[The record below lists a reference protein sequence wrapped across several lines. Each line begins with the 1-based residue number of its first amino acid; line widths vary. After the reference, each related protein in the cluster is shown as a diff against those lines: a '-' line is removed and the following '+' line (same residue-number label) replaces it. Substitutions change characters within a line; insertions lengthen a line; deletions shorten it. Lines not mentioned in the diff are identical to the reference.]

1 MKAKE
6 RERMDVMYLM
16 GLKKWQR
23 CIECEWRSSASDV
36 RIRPNIGA
44 NARIRKTSISIVYW
58 TCEWNLRF
66 SMMPRKFRIKPE
78 NHLASF
84 IRLLCAIWECVFGS
98 YKCAQCIR
106 PYRVRRLY
114 GSWEVQPVSIE
125 ISPDGLFILWCIDS
139 NSRKRAQI
147 EPHVLHAH
155 NVRIYTQ
162 IECICVTT
170 HNQMLGDI
178 EHTKWYRCYFIE
190 IENYRKSTIH
200 ISLENIV
207 SSIFVRFFRP
217 LLALSLHRHTHVYI
231 LAFHSLLVVCI
242 ILTKALENWWDK
254 RHCH

>member
-1 MKAKE
+1 MLSKRRRRQQQAGKLIVERDRERMKAKE

-16 GLKKWQR
+16 GLKEWQR

-125 ISPDGLFILWCIDS
+125 IRRMACLFYD
-139 NSRKRAQI
+139 A
-147 EPHVLHAH
+147 
-155 NVRIYTQ
+155 
-162 IECICVTT
+162 
-170 HNQMLGDI
+170 
-178 EHTKWYRCYFIE
+178 
-190 IENYRKSTIH
+190 
-200 ISLENIV
+200 
-207 SSIFVRFFRP
+207 
-217 LLALSLHRHTHVYI
+217 
-231 LAFHSLLVVCI
+231 
-242 ILTKALENWWDK
+242 
-254 RHCH
+254 